1 MTALWVVFGLYLLGL
16 LVLGEVLGRTR
27 IVSLEDYLL
36 SGRTHGTIL
45 TGAALAA
52 TVIGAGSTIG
62 AAGVAYYVGISASW
76 YLLSAVPGL
85 LLLAYTL
92 GPVLRERSVYSV
104 PEFLS
109 NRYGQ
114 RTGWVA
120 AALGVL
126 GLVLF
131 LAAQFYA
138 MGALISR
145 LAPVGLRTGLLVSAV
160 AVILYTW
167 RGGNWAV
174 HWSDTIQIVWI
185 VIGAGVALGL
195 ALAAAGGPAALTDPP
210 AAEGFRDLGRAWF
223 HPISR
228 SRVEGWDP
236 FALGNTVV
244 AWIIMST
251 TWHFAMQSTAQ
262 RFLSARDGDTVRR
275 ACLLAAAVL
284 VPLAVMFGLLGMSAR
299 ELYPDLP
306 PGTAGAMRE
315 QVRALPALL
324 RGVLPPVAG
333 GVVLAALV
341 AVMMSTCDS
350 ALLGGSTLLVRDLVP
365 RSSDGRDDGRG
376 SGAVGGGQSAGAGRG
391 RRYVLVLGAFA
402 LVAALV
408 SPGLVQLLELV
419 AAVYSVA
426 LFCPLLV
433 GHYWS
438 GATGPGALASMV
450 TSGAVGLGWRLGG
463 LEEHTGVHML
473 NLALPVAFLALVGGS
488 LIHRRLEGRGGDVSG

>member
-1 MTALWVVFGLYLLGL
+1 MTALWVVFGLYLVGL
-16 LVLGEVLGRTR
+16 LILGEFLGRTR
-27 IVSLEDYLL
+27 IASLEDYLL
-36 SGRTHGTIL
+36 SGRSHGTVL

-52 TVIGAGSTIG
+52 TVVGAGSTIG
-62 AAGVAYYVGISASW
+62 AAGVAYYVGVSASW

-92 GPVLRERSVYSV
+92 GPVLRERSLYSI

-109 NRYGQ
+109 QRFDR
-114 RTGWVA
+114 RTGRVA

-126 GLVLF
+126 GLLLF

-145 LAPVGLRTGLLVSAV
+145 LAPIELRTGLVISAV

-185 VIGAGVALGL
+185 VIGAGVALVL
-195 ALAAAGGPAALTDPP
+195 ALAAVGGLGALAHPPSAGG
-210 AAEGFRDLGRAWF
+210 FRELGEEWF
-223 HPISR
+223 HPITR
-228 SRVEGWDP
+228 SAVSGWDP

-262 RFLSARDGDTVRR
+262 RFLSARDGVTVKR

-299 ELYPDLP
+299 ELFPDLP
-306 PGTAGAMRE
+306 PGSGGAIRE

-350 ALLGGSTLLVRDLVP
+350 ALLGGSTLLIRDLLP
-365 RSSDGRDDGRG
+365 GASALAADAGDPGAAKSD
-376 SGAVGGGQSAGAGRG
+376 AAAGAARG
-391 RRYVLVLGAFA
+391 RRFVLLLGALA

-426 LFCPLLV
+426 LFCPLLI
-433 GHYWS
+433 GHYWD
-438 GATGPGALASMV
+438 GATGPGALASMLA
-450 TSGAVGLGWRLGG
+450 SGVVGLGWRLGG
-463 LEEHTGVHML
+463 FEGSTGIHML
-473 NLALPVAFLALVGGS
+473 NLALPVALVALVGGS
-488 LIHRRLEGRGGDVSG
+488 MIHRRVGNREAGSVG